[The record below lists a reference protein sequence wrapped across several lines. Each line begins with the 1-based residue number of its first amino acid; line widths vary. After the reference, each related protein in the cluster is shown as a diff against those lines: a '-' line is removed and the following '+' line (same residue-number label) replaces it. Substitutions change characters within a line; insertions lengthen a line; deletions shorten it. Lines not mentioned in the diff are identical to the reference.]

1 MRENSFT
8 DRTVCVTVFRDDGT
22 GVEIREPACIEGRA
36 VLDRTGQP
44 NESFVEILNASEEF
58 RSQVRNDEFRLM
70 RIEAGHLN
78 ADNKAV
84 IFEGNIIRS
93 IAEDPRA
100 RDNDVSSVIY
110 AGEGQIS
117 FRFSTLETTFPTGTT
132 ARQAV
137 RAALAKMPEVT
148 EGNLSGLDA
157 LAPLQDPYPVYGSVR
172 EFFHDLAETADA
184 RWSIQ
189 GTSLDFISNAG
200 VNETFTVTRKTCA
213 TGLFNASLTE
223 HGMTGA
229 CLLDPAIRPNAVIEI
244 VNERNDKTDGFWRV
258 DRAVHEFSSYAGGR
272 FQTEFTGRRVA
283 GVSIVEGAQE
293 RLRFGS

>member
-8 DRTVCVTVFRDDGT
+8 DRTVCVTVFRADGT
-22 GVEIREPACIEGRA
+22 GIEIREPACIEGRA

-148 EGNLSGLDA
+148 EGNLSGLDDSR
-157 LAPLQDPYPVYGSVR
+157 LCKTLILYTGPSGN
-172 EFFHDLAETADA
+172 FFMI
-184 RWSIQ
+184 W
-189 GTSLDFISNAG
+189 
-200 VNETFTVTRKTCA
+200 
-213 TGLFNASLTE
+213 
-223 HGMTGA
+223 
-229 CLLDPAIRPNAVIEI
+229 P
-244 VNERNDKTDGFWRV
+244 
-258 DRAVHEFSSYAGGR
+258 
-272 FQTEFTGRRVA
+272 
-283 GVSIVEGAQE
+283 
-293 RLRFGS
+293 RLRMQDGQYRERALIS